1 MMCDL
6 LMKIIYGGSEQTLKN
21 SKNNTLIPS
30 GNKDVKVYEYK
41 LKSTKF
47 NIYDITEKKDANSQT
62 LDIYF
67 MGSSATILETPH
79 YNEKINV
86 YEKFDKVIR
95 KSVELG
101 SAIILLDKSLE
112 QYMGNTVTGGD
123 NIKAILMP
131 TLNNAMIYLD
141 KVCSKVNK
149 NT

>member
-1 MMCDL
+1 
-6 LMKIIYGGSEQTLKN
+6 MKEFDNIHN
-21 SKNNTLIPS
+21 SIQKYFDDFTTM
-30 GNKDVKVYEYK
+30 
-41 LKSTKF
+41 KS
-47 NIYDITEKKDANSQT
+47 S
-62 LDIYF
+62 
-67 MGSSATILETPH
+67 
-79 YNEKINV
+79 YNENTFSPKINV